1 MESDAVDEK
10 RKRRIQG
17 REGGKVREGTM
28 MPLREPMQGSI
39 GGGGGGGKGG
49 CGSKSGVCDASR

>member
-39 GGGGGGGKGG
+39 GGGGGGERW
-49 CGSKSGVCDASR
+49 VWE

>member
-1 MESDAVDEK
+1 MDFDAVDEK

-17 REGGKVREGTM
+17 REEGKVREGTM

-39 GGGGGGGKGG
+39 GGGGGVGKVW
-49 CGSKSGVCDASR
+49 CGSKYCVCDTNR